1 MKNPQIGASVGIAW
15 IIVFSCI
22 GFFAV
27 LYTEG
32 ELNLSISSI
41 LSIVL
46 FLGILGLLVS
56 YKKDKTRRDVIN
68 IMRRNETFTI
78 AEVKSGNPRFH
89 WMPPLYVYFCK
100 DIHKEVFYSSD
111 QTKKKL
117 QIGDKVRVYHDD
129 IKYPNISWID
139 IDNPIEDNLA

>member
-1 MKNPQIGASVGIAW
+1 MKNPQIGASVGISW
-15 IIVFSCI
+15 IIVLACI

-27 LYTEG
+27 LYLEND
-32 ELNLSISSI
+32 LNLLITSI

-46 FLGILGLLVS
+46 FLSMLALLAS
-56 YKKDKTRRDVIN
+56 YKKDKARRDIIN
-68 IMRRNETFTI
+68 IMRTNGTFTI
-78 AEVKSGNPRFH
+78 AEVKSWYPHSH
-89 WMPPLYVYFCK
+89 WIPPLYIYFCK

-111 QTKKKL
+111 QTKKNL

-139 IDNPIEDNLA
+139 IDNPIEDNPA